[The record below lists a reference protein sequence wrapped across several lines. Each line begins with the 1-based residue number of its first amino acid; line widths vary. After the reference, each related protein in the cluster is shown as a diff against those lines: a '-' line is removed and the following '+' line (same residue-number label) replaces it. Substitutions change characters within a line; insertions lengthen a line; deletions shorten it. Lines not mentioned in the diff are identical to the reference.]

1 MDYTEVQDENEIDDI
16 EHIKYIEV
24 DTPKKKKPKK
34 RKPAIA
40 KRSMGKNHQEED
52 GTTSSLF
59 LIILAVL
66 SGGILYT
73 FNKNQS

>member
-34 RKPAIA
+34 RKTAIA
-40 KRSMGKNHQEED
+40 KRSMGKNSCSFER
-52 GTTSSLF
+52 GN
-59 LIILAVL
+59 IVYI
-66 SGGILYT
+66 
-73 FNKNQS
+73 